1 MAHDQQTYRRG
12 AAACLLG
19 FAVQLAL
26 AMAMLLA
33 GFWMDNTR
41 WPQGTVSL
49 YALTW
54 YLFAALPIWV
64 ILMITFNEQRRER
77 IETLEAQALSK
88 SDAAAAK
95 LFDDHAD
102 DLALARKRLANV
114 FKWGVPVLA
123 SAVAGF
129 LIIVGAV
136 LTLKAYGRLQ
146 SDGIKPMPADVNT
159 SVLMVL
165 TAAVAFIAFTVARYL
180 AGMTKVKEWQL
191 LRGGAGHLMG
201 GALIAILLLAASVL
215 AHLGSLT
222 LFAAMSVV
230 IPAIMVLLGVEI
242 VIAFLLGF
250 YRPRKPGEAVRT
262 PFDSRLLGW
271 LISPESLGRI
281 VSETINYQFGFE
293 VSRSWFY
300 QLLSRSVTWMIV
312 FGVVTLLLM
321 SCLVI
326 VHPEEQAIITRFGRI
341 VGEGDDAVKGP
352 GLHFKLPWPIS
363 TRKSYPTGRIQEIF
377 VGSVKTKL
385 KHTDSLLWTTPHGPE
400 KEEWLITAPSPAP
413 EGGASGRM
421 DRGRE
426 TADGKKAEE
435 ENRGLELA
443 GAEIV
448 VQYRIANLLDYVKS
462 AGDPM
467 GVLATLVEREVNRY
481 FVSHDLDM
489 LIARGRVEA
498 AAQLEKRIQAE
509 ADRHKLGVK
518 IAYVG
523 LKSIHPPQDG
533 EVALKFLEQI
543 GALQE
548 SESLIEKAKQEA
560 TETYA
565 GVAGTME
572 KALLIGAL
580 IHEANALNGEIE
592 TLHRD
597 PAATPEKIADLAKKR
612 ADKEIQIIAAIADS
626 PGEAAERI
634 YAARADRW
642 ERVNSERGKTLKFL
656 AEMAAYQNARR
667 YYATKLYLDVLV
679 TGMSD
684 RRKYIIT
691 AKQTAPLMLEI
702 DLTDENDVL
711 SGILGGQDR

>member
-1 MAHDQQTYRRG
+1 M
-12 AAACLLG
+12 LG
-19 FAVQLAL
+19 FAVQLVLAIAL
-26 AMAMLLA
+26 LLSS
-33 GFWMDNTR
+33 FWMDNTQ

-64 ILMITFNEQRRER
+64 ILLITFNEQRRER

-88 SDAAAAK
+88 SDVAAAK

-123 SAVAGF
+123 SVVAGF
-129 LIIVGAV
+129 LIIVGSI
-136 LTLKAYGRLQ
+136 LTLKAYARLQ
-146 SDGIKPMPADVNT
+146 ADGVKPMPEQVNT
-159 SVLMVL
+159 AVLMVL
-165 TAAVAFIAFTVARYL
+165 MAAVAFIAFTIARYL

-201 GALIAILLLAASVL
+201 SALIAILLLVASVL
-215 AHLGSLT
+215 AHLGNVT

-230 IPAIMVLLGVEI
+230 IPAIMVLLGLEI
-242 VIAFLLGF
+242 IVSFLLGF
-250 YRPRKPGEAVRT
+250 YRPRKPGEVVRT

-271 LISPESLGRI
+271 LISPESLGKI

-300 QLLSRSVTWMIV
+300 QLLSRSITWMV
-312 FGVVTLLLM
+312 FFGIATLLLM
-321 SCLVI
+321 SCVVI
-326 VHPEEQAIITRFGRI
+326 VHPEEQAIITRFGQI

-363 TRKSYPTGRIQEIF
+363 SKKNYPTGRMQEIF

-413 EGGASGRM
+413 EGSASGRN
-421 DRGRE
+421 DRDNE
-426 TADGKKAEE
+426 KTDGKKADE

-448 VQYRIANLLDYVKS
+448 VQYRISNLLDYVKS
-462 AGDPM
+462 ASDPI

-489 LIARGRVEA
+489 LIARGRLEA
-498 AAQLEKRIQAE
+498 AAHLEKRIQVEAE
-509 ADRHKLGVK
+509 KHKLGVT

-523 LKSIHPPQDG
+523 FKSIHPPQESD
-533 EVALKFLEQI
+533 VALKFLEQI

-565 GVAGTME
+565 SVAGTMD

-580 IHEANALNGEIE
+580 INEANALNGEIE
-592 TLHRD
+592 TLRRD
-597 PAATPEKIADLAKKR
+597 PAVTPEKLADLTKKR

-626 PGEAAERI
+626 PGEAAEQI

-656 AEMAAYQNARR
+656 AELAAYQNAKR

-679 TGMSD
+679 AGMSD